1 MDKIK
6 SLLKIPW
13 VPLVLAF
20 VAGLV
25 IGLPILGWWIWPVQW
40 VDAEPRDLRA
50 DLKQD
55 FLCLVVDSYA
65 ANGDVPLAMQR
76 MEVAGYTADTAP
88 DALRALSPAQ
98 CKRENANKIMDLV
111 GAVQASSGIVSN
123 PTGETPLG
131 TVPPVPTP
139 SVGKTKPNSN
149 ALSYLL
155 LAGLCVVLAA
165 IAGTTNLG
173 NKTQKL
179 INALQT
185 SLYVILADLRG
196 IEMSTG
202 PLKRLYLGSTTDLEV
217 LKSAAAM
224 IFSMTS
230 STCVLEKNLRWAPVD
245 IQAEVILHAIF
256 ANRKSETEQ
265 LGAIDDVVLFDSEK
279 IQVEVIRQ
287 AMIAGRT
294 GFAKLC
300 AEKMLVDN
308 HLGLQSLL
316 PHELALVYFASGDL
330 DKADEALPC
339 VSAMHSGD
347 DNKDTGIS
355 SVVATGLRILEQY
368 AIDSSEF
375 KSRPIVGNGAI
386 LPQFMSPVEDILRSD
401 KWFDSDNMELAEST
415 CKAAVSRL
423 HEQILNRTF
432 SFSFTL
438 PERLANAI
446 DILVRRGLIEDA
458 RKSLS
463 LILARQHT
471 NITILGTQQQVNRIL
486 NLQDEELDTLEIMEA
501 LDPESV
507 DLRLVIGEAYS
518 AKGLW
523 DEACEVYQSGL
534 MQHPQ
539 ANPCEWMAL
548 ASAAYESK
556 QYGIGIRACEAAI
569 ELSPD
574 NGLFYAL
581 LGKLCAA
588 AGKSDQAEE
597 SFQYAV
603 RLNPDHID
611 GWMALYELYEDQGLS
626 KKAAALLKE
635 AQLVNPSQPK
645 LVFLFA
651 KTLIAEGSKTDAL
664 ALLRKA
670 AQGSTRTDEIVKL
683 FIETLADLGYLQ
695 EAWQVLIDNQ
705 ESMADKAALK
715 VLQGKLYIAQ
725 GRFVDAAITLQ
736 EAVSMNGG
744 DGENHILLANALFF
758 LDAESGKKIISH
770 EQIVRLSEK
779 LEKIW
784 SVDSQDL
791 KLSALL
797 ANILRLA
804 GEFHKAKAI
813 YVRIDEN
820 SGRLPQVY
828 ATGVSLGYAETCL
841 QLREYSEA
849 LAVIDDGKTISQDR
863 NDFMRLE
870 TRVRMEMGET
880 SAACEIAQECLQSQP
895 TSPEILEW
903 YADTMQKAGY
913 IPQATEAIRTALQY
927 DRQNAK
933 LYTHLAI
940 LEAKGDKPEDAIAT
954 LRRLVDLD
962 NAPAKVEDLVIGARQ
977 LVRLG
982 DYAGALS
989 VYQHAVKKAD
999 SHWKI
1004 PIHVESAACYY
1015 SMSKA
1020 DLALSEINV
1029 ACEIDPT
1036 SKYLAGIKALW
1047 LTEIGHIGD
1056 ALGALD
1062 QESDMVRE
1070 WTNNL
1075 SIEMLPETWQSI
1087 ITKNSTKSFLASRL
1101 KVMNGDYRA
1110 ALASA
1115 EQSLLGC
1122 LEDSAL
1128 RLLAIEIAL
1137 SLGDQERA
1145 DALIRPA
1152 VAHSAEKQPDELELY
1167 FAALHAEALIGAGKP
1182 QDAIR
1187 VLDALLKTGFQDKM
1201 ALSILA
1207 RAYADSLQTDKA
1219 ITLLQK
1225 AQQTSI
1231 DISSGDPDM
1240 RFAIEWINRD
1250 IRMAEADLSCGNY
1263 EAAKI
1268 GFIRTSQ
1275 LFPYDTR
1282 AFMGIIKTVV
1292 KSAEWF
1298 NLCKEMDVTF
1308 HCPAEDVISEDAE
1321 LLFDSSKEKVQQTV
1335 AQPSLERWVARKN
1348 AAFHPSHTTARA
1360 LAFQKMSVD
1369 DMTALCYALRRINLP
1384 AAAYQVGE
1392 KAKNGGSVKLQQA
1405 LAMAETNTDVAT
1417 LLAEQAVALEPNNP
1431 IMYIAC
1437 SRMYAHKGL
1446 IDLAIESAEAA
1457 LQIWPEESHWH
1468 TYTGKL
1474 LIQNNDYA
1482 NAIRHFELAAK
1493 YAPTDWKMLR
1503 EQGQV
1508 YLSVRDGM
1516 RAQVCFDVAYHL
1528 KSDDVAVIDGLMVTN
1543 KMLGRS
1549 QQAELLAE
1557 KWLAVEPGALKP
1569 MLVIADIA
1577 LSQRH
1582 LEKAYTYSKQ
1592 AHEANPDSNEAVQ
1605 LIAEVLFLAGKGE
1618 EALATLDSHAGS
1630 AAREETFVVA
1640 KTAMLLKVRG
1650 WEAALPLVQQ
1660 MVVSNPNS
1668 SHAWALLAKTLW
1680 EKSDLPETS
1689 KAVMN
1694 SLRLQPENAEML
1706 TLKGHLS
1713 QKAGQLDQAVSLYAE
1728 AIRQKPDNMDAYMAM
1743 ADVYEARREYSQ
1755 AISTLEKG
1763 MEYGSTSPEP
1773 YIRTSDLYKSAR
1785 DYAAS
1790 ERVLRKAADLFPGD
1804 AAVRSR
1810 LSAVAALNLVHQSH
1824 KAGAIR

>member
-1 MDKIK
+1 MYIAKLIQK
-6 SLLKIPW
+6 LNTEVSHRVETAQMW
-13 VPLVLAF
+13 VQEPALWLALH
-20 VAGLV
+20 ASGAEGAILRGKELGIQTWTPGV
-25 IGLPILGWWIWPVQW
+25 I
-40 VDAEPRDLRA
+40 A
-50 DLKQD
+50 
-55 FLCLVVDSYA
+55 F
-65 ANGDVPLAMQR
+65 
-76 MEVAGYTADTAP
+76 
-88 DALRALSPAQ
+88 
-98 CKRENANKIMDLV
+98 
-111 GAVQASSGIVSN
+111 
-123 PTGETPLG
+123 
-131 TVPPVPTP
+131 
-139 SVGKTKPNSN
+139 
-149 ALSYLL
+149 LL
-155 LAGLCVVLAA
+155 LGKDELAVKIDQA
-165 IAGTTNLG
+165 EQLTETEDGEILAVIAGTTNLS
-173 NKTQKL
+173 NEKQKL
-179 INALQT
+179 LNALQT
-185 SLYVILADLRG
+185 SLDVILADLRG

-202 PLKRLYLGSTTDLEV
+202 PLKRLYLGSTTHLEA

-224 IFSMTS
+224 VFSLTS
-230 STCVLEKNLRWAPVD
+230 STRVLEKNLRWAQVD
-245 IQAEVILHAIF
+245 IQVEVILHAIF
-256 ANRKSETEQ
+256 ANRKSESEQ
-265 LGAIDDVVLFDSEK
+265 LGAMDDVVLFDSEK
-279 IQVEVIRQ
+279 IQAEVIRQ
-287 AMIAGRT
+287 AMIAGRI
-294 GFAKLC
+294 GFAKFF
-300 AEKMLVDN
+300 AEKMLADN
-308 HLGLQSLL
+308 YSGLGSLS

-330 DKADEALPC
+330 DRADEALSC
-339 VSAMHSGD
+339 VSAHHSGD
-347 DNKDTGIS
+347 ENKDTGFS
-355 SVVATGLRILEQY
+355 SVVATGLHILVQY
-368 AIDSSEF
+368 ATDSSEF
-375 KSRPIVGNGAI
+375 KSRPIVGIGAI

-401 KWFDSDNMELAEST
+401 KWFDSENMDLAQST

-423 HEQILNRTF
+423 HDQILNRTF

-438 PERLANAI
+438 PERLAQAI
-446 DILVRRGLIEDA
+446 EILVRRGLMEDA
-458 RKSLS
+458 HKSLS
-463 LILARQHT
+463 MILARQHT
-471 NITILGTQQQVNRIL
+471 NIKLLGIQQHVDRIL
-486 NLQDEELDTLEIMEA
+486 NLQDEELETVEIMEA
-501 LDPESV
+501 LDPESM

-556 QYGIGIRACEAAI
+556 QYRIGIRACEAAI

-635 AQLVNPSQPK
+635 AHLVNPSQPK
-645 LVFLFA
+645 LAFLFA

-670 AQGSTRTDEIVKL
+670 AQGPTRTDEIVKL

-725 GRFVDAAITLQ
+725 GRFIDAAIALQ
-736 EAVSMNGG
+736 EAVSMKGG
-744 DGENHILLANALFF
+744 DGDNPILLAKALFF
-758 LDAESGKKIISH
+758 LDAESGKRIISH
-770 EQIVRLSEK
+770 EQIVTLSEK

-784 SVDSQDL
+784 SVDSEDFQI
-791 KLSALL
+791 SALL
-797 ANILRLA
+797 ANTLRLA

-813 YVRIDEN
+813 YVRIEEN
-820 SGRLPQVY
+820 SGRLSQDYV
-828 ATGVSLGYAETCL
+828 TGIYLGYAETCL

-849 LAVIDDGKTISQDR
+849 LAVLDAGKTITCDR
-863 NDFMRLE
+863 DDFLRLE

-880 SAACEIAQECLQSQP
+880 SVACEIAQECLQSKP

-903 YADTMQKAGY
+903 YADTMQKAGHV
-913 IPQATEAIRTALQY
+913 PQATEAIRTALQY

-954 LRRLVDLD
+954 LRKLVDLD
-962 NAPAKVEDLVIGARQ
+962 NAPANVEDLVIGARQ

-1004 PIHVESAACYY
+1004 PIHIESAACYY

-1036 SKYLAGIKALW
+1036 SKYLASIKALL
-1047 LTEIGHIGD
+1047 LTEIGHISD
-1056 ALGALD
+1056 ALCALD
-1062 QESDMVRE
+1062 QESDVVRE
-1070 WTNNL
+1070 WTNNIL
-1075 SIEMLPETWQSI
+1075 IEMLPETWQGI
-1087 ITKNSTKSFLASRL
+1087 ITKNRTKSFLASRL

-1110 ALASA
+1110 ALESA
-1115 EQSLLGC
+1115 EESLLSYP
-1122 LEDSAL
+1122 EDDAL

-1152 VAHSAEKQPDELELY
+1152 VAHYTEKQPGELESY
-1167 FAALHAEALIGAGKP
+1167 FSVLHAEALIGAGKP
-1182 QDAIR
+1182 QEAIR
-1187 VLDALLKTGFQDKM
+1187 VLDALLRTGFQDKM

-1207 RAYADSLQTDKA
+1207 WAYADSLQTDKA
-1219 ITLLQK
+1219 ITLLEK

-1240 RFAIEWINRD
+1240 RFAIDWINRD
-1250 IRMAEADLSCGNY
+1250 IRMAEANLSCKNY
-1263 EAAKI
+1263 EAAMI
-1268 GFIRTSQ
+1268 GFTRTSQ
-1275 LFPYDTR
+1275 LFPFDTR

-1292 KSAEWF
+1292 RSAEWF

-1308 HCPAEDVISEDAE
+1308 HCPAEDVLSEDAE
-1321 LLFDSSKEKVQQTV
+1321 LLFESSKEKVQQIAV
-1335 AQPSLERWVARKN
+1335 QPSLERWLVRKN
-1348 AAFHPSHTTARA
+1348 AAFHPSQTTARA
-1360 LAFQKMSVD
+1360 LAFQKMGMD
-1369 DMTALCYALRRINLP
+1369 DLAALCCVLRRIDLP

-1437 SRMYAHKGL
+1437 SRLYAHKGL
-1446 IDLAIESAEAA
+1446 IDLAIESAEVA
-1457 LQIWPEESHWH
+1457 LQIWPEESHWQ

-1482 NAIRHFELAAK
+1482 NAIRHFELAVK
-1493 YAPTDWKMLR
+1493 YAPTDWQMLR

-1508 YLSVRDGM
+1508 FLSVRDVM
-1516 RAQVCFDVAYHL
+1516 RAQVCFDKAYYL

-1549 QQAELLAE
+1549 QQAKLLAE

-1569 MLVIADIA
+1569 LLVIADIA

-1582 LEKAYTYSKQ
+1582 LEKAYTYSKR

-1618 EALATLDSHAGS
+1618 EALATLDSHTGR
-1630 AAREETFVVA
+1630 AASEETFVIA
-1640 KTAMLLKVRG
+1640 KVEMLLKVKG
-1650 WEAALPLVQQ
+1650 WQAALPLAQQ
-1660 MVVSNPNS
+1660 LVVSKPNS
-1668 SHAWALLAKTLW
+1668 PHAWTLLANALW
-1680 EKSDLPETS
+1680 KKGDLVETS
-1689 KAVMN
+1689 KAVMT
-1694 SLRLQPENAEML
+1694 SLRLQPDNAEML

-1713 QKAGQLDQAVSLYAE
+1713 QKAGQLDQAVSLYAD
-1728 AIRQKPDNMDAYMAM
+1728 AIRHKPDNMDAYMAM

-1763 MEYGSTSPEP
+1763 MEYGTTSPEP

-1785 DYAAS
+1785 DFAAS